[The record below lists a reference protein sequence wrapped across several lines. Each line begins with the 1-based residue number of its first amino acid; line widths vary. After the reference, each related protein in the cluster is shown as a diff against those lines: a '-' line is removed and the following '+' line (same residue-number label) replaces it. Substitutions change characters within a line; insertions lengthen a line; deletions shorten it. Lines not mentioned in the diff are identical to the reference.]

1 MAARVMLG
9 VFEAGFGPA
18 IPLYFCE
25 RDHCCYVNNRIHIF
39 PTAFYYT
46 KEEMGQRVSVIYSS
60 ISTQVL
66 NLYRWPG
73 GLVLQP

>member
-9 VFEAGFGPA
+9 VFEAGFGPS

-25 RDHCCYVNNRIHIF
+25 RDHDCCYVDNRIHAL

-46 KEEMGQRVSVIYSS
+46 KKEMGQRVSVICSS
-60 ISTQVL
+60 FSQVL
-66 NLYRWPG
+66 NLFRWPG
-73 GLVLQP
+73 GLALQL

>member
-9 VFEAGFGPA
+9 IFEAGFGPA

-25 RDHCCYVNNRIHIF
+25 RDHCCHVNQHIHAL

-46 KEEMGQRVSVIYSS
+46 KEEMGQRVSVLSFS
-60 ISTQVL
+60 LTLKS
-66 NLYRWPG
+66 
-73 GLVLQP
+73 